1 MRKIVKGA
9 LVLLGLCLT
18 AAGQT
23 QGREF
28 GPARAP
34 LALASPGKMADDRT
48 RYAQQSEG
56 EKNPKRCREE
66 CKTRARLCRVA
77 MRAAFREIHFGTNE
91 SGETRARDMKEAYRK
106 YEIAK
111 ARCVTDSQSCEGR
124 C

>member
-1 MRKIVKGA
+1 MRKIVMGA

-34 LALASPGKMADDRT
+34 IALASPGKMADDRT

-66 CKTRARLCRVA
+66 CKTRKRLCGVA
-77 MRAAFREIHFGTNE
+77 VREEMRKIVYGPPE
-91 SGETRARDMKEAYRK
+91 SGKTRARDMKEA
-106 YEIAK
+106 
-111 ARCVTDSQSCEGR
+111 
-124 C
+124 

>member
-1 MRKIVKGA
+1 MGA

-34 LALASPGKMADDRT
+34 IAFASPGKMADDRT

-66 CKTRARLCRVA
+66 CLLR
-77 MRAAFREIHFGTNE
+77 
-91 SGETRARDMKEAYRK
+91 RK
-106 YEIAK
+106 MCKQSAWSIMYEKPTAIDDPSTHLKDRYKKIERAK